1 MKKVLSLIL
10 VFSLVFSLF
19 ATPFS
24 AEELSEEKTVTSIRQ
39 AEDIVL
45 TENYDGYY
53 SESDGVFY
61 YNFYNRYG
69 NFEDNFEFTVTY
81 SYDTSE
87 NITISESKR
96 RDPENCIECNYIE
109 DQRGQPWSLGS
120 ENYMLVRN
128 FNVNGSFIVF
138 YNSCHIRKSFSGN
151 HEFFVSV
158 RNNTFF
164 FKSHSE
170 SVK

>member
-1 MKKVLSLIL
+1 MKKALSLIL

-24 AEELSEEKTVTSIRQ
+24 AAELSEEKTVTSISP

-69 NFEDNFEFTVTY
+69 NFEDNFEFTVKTQQG
-81 SYDTSE
+81 SDTLLVVSR
-87 NITISESKR
+87 R
-96 RDPENCIECNYIE
+96 RDIP
-109 DQRGQPWSLGS
+109 G
-120 ENYMLVRN
+120 
-128 FNVNGSFIVF
+128 
-138 YNSCHIRKSFSGN
+138 
-151 HEFFVSV
+151 
-158 RNNTFF
+158 
-164 FKSHSE
+164 
-170 SVK
+170 

>member
-1 MKKVLSLIL
+1 MKKALSLIL

-24 AEELSEEKTVTSIRQ
+24 AAELSEEKTVTSISP

-81 SYDTSE
+81 SDNTSE

-96 RDPENCIECNYIE
+96 RDPENYIECNYIE
-109 DQRGQPWSLGS
+109 DQREHRWTLGS
-120 ENYMLVRN
+120 SNYM
-128 FNVNGSFIVF
+128 IVS
-138 YNSCHIRKSFSGN
+138 YK
-151 HEFFVSV
+151 V
-158 RNNTFF
+158 
-164 FKSHSE
+164 
-170 SVK
+170 